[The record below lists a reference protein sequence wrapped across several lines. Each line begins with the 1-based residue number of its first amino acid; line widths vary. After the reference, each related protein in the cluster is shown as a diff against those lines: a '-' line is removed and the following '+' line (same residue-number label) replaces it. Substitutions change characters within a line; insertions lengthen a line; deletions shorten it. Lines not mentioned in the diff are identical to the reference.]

1 MPRLKRSDLSKPGIV
16 RRKVGKGFSY
26 RYPDGSLVSKEDR
39 QRINA
44 LAIPPA
50 WTEVWICSY
59 DNGHIQATGVDAA
72 GRSQYMYH
80 PRWRERKDT
89 EKFQRAAELG
99 SVFPAV
105 RRAVTL
111 HLKDTSSPKQQTIA
125 AAVRLMDLGALRVGS
140 ESYMRQN
147 GSYGLTTL
155 RCRHARVK
163 GDVVALKFPGK
174 SGQLWDTS
182 INDPALAAFLEPLSR
197 RPGKERLLAYKVDGS
212 WVSLDA
218 SMINEYLRTI
228 AGAAYTS
235 KDFRTWKGT
244 AAAALSLLSS
254 DGTMTRPQAL
264 VKAMKDAAALLGNT
278 PTVARTSYVDPRIV
292 EAYLSGELQEVKAT
306 EPSIAAFL
314 IEKQS

>member
-1 MPRLKRSDLSKPGIV
+1 
-16 RRKVGKGFSY
+16 
-26 RYPDGSLVSKEDR
+26 
-39 QRINA
+39 
-44 LAIPPA
+44 
-50 WTEVWICSY
+50 
-59 DNGHIQATGVDAA
+59 
-72 GRSQYMYH
+72 
-80 PRWRERKDT
+80 
-89 EKFQRAAELG
+89 
-99 SVFPAV
+99 
-105 RRAVTL
+105 
-111 HLKDTSSPKQQTIA
+111 
-125 AAVRLMDLGALRVGS
+125 
-140 ESYMRQN
+140 
-147 GSYGLTTL
+147 TL

-182 INDPALAAFLEPLSR
+182 INDPALAAFLEPLAR